1 MVVYRTSRRTGRLRT
16 RLFDMEEGRDMRKL
30 ARLVGL
36 SLPEVYR
43 IRQGKRRIG
52 HQFIVGALTAFPG
65 RKFEDLF
72 YIERQN

>member
-30 ARLVGL
+30 PRLVGL
-36 SLPEVYR
+36 SLSQLYR
-43 IRQGKRRIG
+43 LRERKRRIG
-52 HQFIVGALTAFPG
+52 EQFIVGALTAFPG

-72 YIERQN
+72 YIERV